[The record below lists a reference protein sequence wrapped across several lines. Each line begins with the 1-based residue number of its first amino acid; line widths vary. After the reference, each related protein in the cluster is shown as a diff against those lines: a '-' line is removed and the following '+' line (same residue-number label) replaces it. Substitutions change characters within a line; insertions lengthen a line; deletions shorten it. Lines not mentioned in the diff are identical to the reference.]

1 MKAKVVS
8 ILCVCMVL
16 IAASVA
22 YAQTAAPILKAN
34 SDEDKA
40 FSKINREQNADA
52 RSQMLQDFIKQF
64 PKSNAVPQAWSMLMD
79 IASEK
84 NDHAKITEYGE
95 QAIKADPQNV
105 TALVTVSRIYAM
117 DGKNLEVAVNYAQRA
132 VDNVDKMK
140 TQPAPSNYSPEEWKD
155 LIKQN
160 EDAAKGMLNYAKA
173 VKK

>member
-1 MKAKVVS
+1 M
-8 ILCVCMVL
+8 
-16 IAASVA
+16 IAASTA
-22 YAQTAAPILKAN
+22 FAQTAAPTLKAN

-40 FSKINREQNADA
+40 FRKILAEKNSDA
-52 RSQMLQDFIKQF
+52 QTQLLQDFVKQF
-64 PKSNAVPQAWSMLMD
+64 PKSTAVPQAWSMLMD